1 MTLKCFKA
9 QSSLHSWHPPNKTS
23 PVQAGTFM
31 VLNNPKVLIKMKADM
46 VTWTPPTTKPSVL
59 NV

>member
-1 MTLKCFKA
+1 MTLKCFKP
-9 QSSLHSWHPPNKTS
+9 QNSLHSWHPPNKTS

-46 VTWTPPTTKPSVL
+46 VTWTPPTTRPSVL